1 MTRTAASEADRADQG
16 LGYAVNGPYYD
27 MIFPQQVRVS
37 LTDALRRLVSGAG
50 AVAEIGPGTG
60 VFTELLLELL
70 GPDGELFAIEPTRI
84 MRAALVTRLS
94 RIPAAADTVTVLPED
109 ALEAEV
115 DAPLDAVVMFNI
127 IMHFS
132 PEQRVRL
139 WHKWAGAL
147 RPGGL
152 LITESQHPQTASAV
166 PPSVIPGSALGRHRY
181 DTLARADV
189 VGEGLI
195 RWVMTYR
202 TWRDDDLLREE
213 TAEFDCH
220 VISDETLA
228 AELSAVGLERDPT
241 TPEGIQAWRRVS
253 VP

>member
-1 MTRTAASEADRADQG
+1 MTRTAAGEADRADQG

-27 MIFPQQVRVS
+27 TIFPEQVRVS
-37 LTDALRRLVSGAG
+37 LTDALRRLVSGTG

-60 VFTELLLELL
+60 VFTEVLLEPL
-70 GPDGELFAIEPTRI
+70 GPDGEIFAIEPTRI

-115 DAPLDAVVMFNI
+115 DVPLDAVVMFNM

-139 WHKWAGAL
+139 WRKWARAL
-147 RPGGL
+147 HPGGL
-152 LITESQHPQTASAV
+152 LIMESQHPQTATAV
-166 PPSVIPGSALGRHRY
+166 PPSVIPGGTLGRHRY

-189 VGEGLI
+189 VGEDLI

-202 TWRDDDLLREE
+202 TWRGEDLLREE

-220 VISDETLA
+220 VVSDETLA
-228 AELSAVGLERDPT
+228 AELSAVGLERHPNA
-241 TPEGIQAWRRVS
+241 PEGIQAWRRVRE
-253 VP
+253 P